1 MTSKQLSLPTLIIS
15 IAIIIL
21 LLPFVIFVCLA
32 ALIYSGVINYKA
44 KKIFSK
50 NRESEHSDHKPGR
63 TIDHE

>member
-1 MTSKQLSLPTLIIS
+1 MRNKQLSLPTLIFS

-32 ALIYSGVINYKA
+32 ALIYGSIMNNKA

-50 NRESEHSDHKPGR
+50 NKKTENNEHGSGR